1 MTLIWLTRLLTILGN
16 PVNIRTNGNCIFAR
30 STAILGIPVGQFKGL
45 QPGNSLVGTLYA
57 INIFFSLNP
66 GSKGTSNH
74 YQKVFSNKGRVTM
87 NKD

>member
-1 MTLIWLTRLLTILGN
+1 MVDEVVDHVRESCKHSN
-16 PVNIRTNGNCIFAR
+16 QRNCIFAR

-74 YQKVFSNKGRVTM
+74 YQKGFSNKGRVTM
-87 NKD
+87 IKD